1 MRRDAAKAVS
11 YFTKAAELGNQWG
24 QYMLGK
30 LYLTGQKFQYD
41 KAAAVYWLTQAAD
54 QGNIYA
60 EFFLDRLD
68 NFKPP
73 SVMLSVSKLLHHMG
87 EIFQEESFPKTGHA
101 GIQIDRK
108 RMERLQE
115 KREAHGLKGNMYEEY
130 KGPTMGGMSM

>member
-1 MRRDAAKAVS
+1 MV
-11 YFTKAAELGNQWG
+11 
-24 QYMLGK
+24 K
-30 LYLTGQKFQYD
+30 LILKSPYIKSNGGVGGYL
-41 KAAAVYWLTQAAD
+41 
-54 QGNIYA
+54 
-60 EFFLDRLD
+60 